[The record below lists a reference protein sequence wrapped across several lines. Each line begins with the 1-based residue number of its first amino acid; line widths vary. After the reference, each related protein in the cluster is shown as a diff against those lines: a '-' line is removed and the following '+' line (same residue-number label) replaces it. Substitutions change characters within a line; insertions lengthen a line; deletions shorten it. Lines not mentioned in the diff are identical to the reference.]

1 MSARKR
7 SSNQVWTHCVLAAIG
22 LLVAIQATART
33 IVDLQPNAAT
43 TLLPAKPGDGT
54 GSIRLTNL
62 NPDFNI
68 WYVLE
73 IQRPG
78 DDDCCVFHLENPAP
92 GRYTY
97 RLDEAFDSG
106 LIVTEG
112 GVDYRCPLWHASNLS
127 PRFTPDPRKTFFP
140 LCENRILLRNPTQG
154 AETTKE
160 FVADFLRKHVWGGEA
175 ITGLVKDYL
184 YKDRYLITS
193 PVNAAAQD
201 AASTA
206 TAAGTGPLPARI
218 DSRHQGDTME
228 ARELGIGLQHADPHA
243 VSVGQWYTTQASADM
258 FVSVIQPQLVDR
270 AILATHTEHVRELDA
285 LEAKA
290 SVYLL
295 AFNLHHLDLE
305 FSLGTLHP
313 SAEWSY
319 RAPTRYKSSHS
330 PGPDGIDN
338 YEPLV
343 MVGKLNPIKAPRVV
357 ATFTGGFKRTHGAF
371 KWGRL
376 SQINKASHYGFR
388 VNGVTFS
395 TLQPGLATLLI
406 YRDGSVD
413 MKTWRSDDARDLP
426 RILHARQNGV
436 PIIEWDER
444 SGQGLP
450 GAYVN
455 DWGRGNWSGSAESE
469 QRTLRAAAC
478 LQEAHGESYLIY
490 AYFSSATPN
499 AMARV
504 FQAYGCRYAMHLDM
518 NALEHTYSAVYL
530 TQGNEFIIQH
540 LNTGMDVLDKK
551 EKETGTIVP
560 RFVGSADNR
569 DFFYVME
576 KE

>member
-92 GRYTY
+92 GRYSY

-112 GVDYRCPLWHASNLS
+112 GVDYRCPLWHASDLS

-140 LCENRILLRNPTQG
+140 LCEDRILLRNRTQG

-193 PVNAAAQD
+193 PVSAAAHD
-201 AASTA
+201 AVSVAA
-206 TAAGTGPLPARI
+206 AAGTGPLPARI
-218 DSRHQGDTME
+218 DSRYEGDTME
-228 ARELGIGLQHADPHA
+228 ARELGIGLQHADPLA

-258 FVSVIQPQLVDR
+258 FVSVIQPRLVDR
-270 AILATHTEHVRELDA
+270 AILATHTERVRELDA
-285 LEAKA
+285 QEAKA

-295 AFNLHHLDLE
+295 AFNLHHLDLG

-343 MVGKLNPIKAPRVV
+343 MVGKLNPINAPRVV
-357 ATFTGGFKRTHGAF
+357 ATFAGGFKRTHGAF

-395 TLQPGLATLLI
+395 TLQPQLATLLI

-413 MKTWRSDDARDLP
+413 MKTWRTGDARDLP

-444 SGQGLP
+444 SGQGIP

-540 LNTGMDVLDKK
+540 LNTGMNVLDK
-551 EKETGTIVP
+551 KETGTIVP